1 MYGQL
6 WNNITTIRGDG
17 LLEHNGEA
25 QFSGAVVLT
34 PRVSRDMMQVHGTT
48 TLAVKGDALT
58 AEDLTLVA
66 MEIPGALTD
75 TTAAIGQEA
84 RVMIYAGRPIRQTD
98 LGPGA
103 VIERN
108 QIIPL
113 SYAAGGLSILTEGRA
128 LARGGVGDVIEV
140 MNLSSRIKV
149 SGQIGPDGVVRVGPP
164 S

>member
-1 MYGQL
+1 MWRIL
-6 WNNITTIRGDG
+6 LCVTALPAWADSVVATRIIR
-17 LLEHNGEA
+17 A
-25 QFSGAVVLT
+25 QT
-34 PRVSRDMMQVHGTT
+34 
-48 TLAVKGDALT
+48 ALT